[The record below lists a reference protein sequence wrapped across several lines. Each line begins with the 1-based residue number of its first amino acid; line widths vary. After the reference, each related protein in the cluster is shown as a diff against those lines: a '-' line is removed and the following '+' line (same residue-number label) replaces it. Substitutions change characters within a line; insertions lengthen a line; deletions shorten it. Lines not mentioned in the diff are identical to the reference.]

1 MTLDLQR
8 LSVLVVEDSPFIR
21 SLLIQSLKVLGVGQV
36 LVAEDGARAIEIIQL
51 VQKDPVR
58 AGAMSIDLIL
68 SDWMMSPVDGA
79 MLLRWVRRHKDSPDR
94 FIPFMMITAY
104 SDRARVQ
111 EARDLGAH
119 EVLTKPFTTRTLG
132 EKLPAII
139 NNTRQFVHAEDYFG
153 PDRRRQNLPCEGEE
167 RRVLT
172 DKSPE
177 VEGIHG

>member
-1 MTLDLQR
+1 MALDLQR

-36 LVAEDGARAIEIIQL
+36 LVAEHGGRAIEIIQL

-68 SDWMMSPVDGA
+68 SDWKMSPVDGT

-104 SDRARVQ
+104 SDRARVE
-111 EARDLGAH
+111 EARNLGAH
-119 EVLTKPFTTRTLG
+119 EVLTKPFTIRTLA
-132 EKLPAII
+132 EKLNSII
-139 NNTRQFVHAEDYFG
+139 NKNRQFVHTKDYFG
-153 PDRRRQNLPCEGEE
+153 PDRRRQNLPFDGEE
-167 RRVLT
+167 RRILT

-177 VEGIHG
+177 VEVIHG